1 MEITKPSGNVT
12 YCWGQA
18 VVDKLEIKEKSLII
32 HFILWKQSK
41 NKILQVLIIM
51 IMLPYSK

>member
-1 MEITKPSGNVT
+1 MEIAKPLGNVT

>member
-1 MEITKPSGNVT
+1 MEIAKPSGNVT

-41 NKILQVLIIM
+41 NKILQVFNYYDHATIF
-51 IMLPYSK
+51 